1 MTQTNQAHAGT
12 VRTPSHLSVDLI
24 DRESSP
30 EQIPSY
36 RAT

>member
-24 DRESSP
+24 
-30 EQIPSY
+30 PSY